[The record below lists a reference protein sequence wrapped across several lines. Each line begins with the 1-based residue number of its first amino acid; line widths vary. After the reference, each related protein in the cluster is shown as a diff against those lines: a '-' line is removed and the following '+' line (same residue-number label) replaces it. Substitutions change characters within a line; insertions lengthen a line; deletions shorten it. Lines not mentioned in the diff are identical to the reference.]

1 MKKIKIHFS
10 RSTKKFNYFS
20 RLLQWYEGIPV
31 SHVLVEFD
39 QPGLGQEF
47 IYHSAVG
54 NGVSLM
60 TKERF
65 ESINEIMETY
75 VIELSDEKYKQVRND
90 LLGECGEFY
99 GVMQNIGIFFVDTA
113 RKAGIKTDNP
123 FKKGQ
128 NCSELIY
135 RHLISNI
142 YKRHSIL
149 PDLVKPSQIRDIL
162 IKSGNTPIMSK
173 INNYS
178 TI

>member
-20 RLLQWYEGIPV
+20 KLLQWYEGIPI

-39 QPGLGQEF
+39 TPHLGQNF
-47 IYHSAVG
+47 VYHSVVG
-54 NGVSLM
+54 NGVSFITLS
-60 TKERF
+60 RF

-75 VIELSDEKYKQVRND
+75 IVELEDSKYNNIRNA
-90 LLGECGEFY
+90 LLNECGESY
-99 GVMQNIGIFFVDTA
+99 GFLQNIGIFLVDIA
-113 RKAGIKTDNP
+113 RKAGIKADNP
-123 FKKGQ
+123 FKDGQ

-142 YKRHSIL
+142 YKKHSIK

-162 IKSGNTPIMSK
+162 VKSGNTPIMSK